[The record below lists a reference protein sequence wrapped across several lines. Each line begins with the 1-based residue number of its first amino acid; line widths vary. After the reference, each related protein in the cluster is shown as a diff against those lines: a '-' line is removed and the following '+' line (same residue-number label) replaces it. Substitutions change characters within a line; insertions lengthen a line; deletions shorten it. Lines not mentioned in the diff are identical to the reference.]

1 VRETA
6 KRERSGEM
14 KGVDKAAALLVT
26 LGTEVAAQIF
36 RYLDED
42 EIEKI
47 SLRISSLKKITPEMR
62 ANAFREAYNYILAR
76 EYVEQGGFE
85 FAKAVLTQA
94 LGEEEAR
101 RILERIKRALE
112 GNPFEFLDK
121 ADPEQLITL
130 LANEH
135 PQVVSLILANLSP
148 EQASA
153 VFQGLPEEMRYEVAK
168 RVAFMENITSD
179 VLELLRSS
187 LKSRLSTMLSKT
199 SKIGG
204 PEFMAEILNRVDSS
218 VEKEVLKKLEEEN
231 PELAEKIKSL
241 MFVFDDLLMLDDRD
255 MQKLIRNIKDTRD
268 LVLALKGATDELK
281 EKFFRNMTQRM
292 ALMIK
297 EDMEIMGRVP
307 LREVEAAQQ
316 RIIQVAKELEEA
328 GEIVLVRR
336 GGGEEVFI

>member
-1 VRETA
+1 
-6 KRERSGEM
+6 M

-148 EQASA
+148 EHASA
-153 VFQGLPEEMRYEVAK
+153 VFQGLPEEMRSEVA
-168 RVAFMENITSD
+168 
-179 VLELLRSS
+179 
-187 LKSRLSTMLSKT
+187 
-199 SKIGG
+199 
-204 PEFMAEILNRVDSS
+204 NRVDSS

-241 MFVFDDLLMLDDRD
+241 MFVFEDLLMLDDRD

>member
-1 VRETA
+1 
-6 KRERSGEM
+6 M
-14 KGVDKAAALLVT
+14 KGVEKAAALLVT
-26 LGTEVAAQIF
+26 LGTEATAQIF
-36 RYLDED
+36 KYLEED
-42 EIEKI
+42 EIERI
-47 SLRISSLKKITPEMR
+47 SLQISNLRKITPQMR
-62 ANAFREAYNYILAR
+62 ASVLREAYNYILAR

-85 FAKAVLTQA
+85 FAKDALTQA
-94 LGEEEAR
+94 MGEEEAR
-101 RILERIKRALE
+101 RILERVKRALE

-187 LKSRLSTMLSKT
+187 LKSKLSTMLSKT
-199 SKIGG
+199 SKMGG
-204 PEFMAEILNRVDSS
+204 PEFMAEILNRVDPS
-218 VEKEVLKKLEEEN
+218 VEKEVLRKLEEED

-241 MFVFDDLLMLDDRD
+241 MFVFDDLLLLEDRD
-255 MQKLIRNIKDTRD
+255 MQKVIRSVKDMRD
-268 LVLALKGATDELK
+268 LALALKGATDELK

-292 ALMIK
+292 ALMVK
-297 EDMEIMGRVP
+297 EEMEIMGRVP

-316 RIIQVAKELEEA
+316 RIVQVAKELEEA
-328 GEIVLVRR
+328 GEIVISKR
-336 GGGEEVFI
+336 GGAEEVFI

>member
-148 EQASA
+148 EHASA
-153 VFQGLPEEMRYEVAK
+153 VFQGLPEEMRSEVA
-168 RVAFMENITSD
+168 
-179 VLELLRSS
+179 
-187 LKSRLSTMLSKT
+187 
-199 SKIGG
+199 
-204 PEFMAEILNRVDSS
+204 NRVDSS

-241 MFVFDDLLMLDDRD
+241 MFVFEDLLMLDDRD